1 MILPKRGS
9 NMIHLIPMIIFLEEK
24 EEQNTT
30 LHIPIK
36 YKHNTTYNTALK
48 SELSIG
54 KLVNE
59 EAFQEPKSRVCQVPK
74 GKVLDMV
81 S

>member
-1 MILPKRGS
+1 M
-9 NMIHLIPMIIFLEEK
+9 HLIPMVIFLEER
-24 EEQNTT
+24 EEKNTT
-30 LHIPIK
+30 SHIPIK

-59 EAFQEPKSRVCQVPK
+59 EALQETKSSGC
-74 GKVLDMV
+74 
-81 S
+81 